1 MRICAGGILVC
12 GDEIL
17 LARRSEDRTF
27 YPGVW
32 DVVGGH
38 CADNE
43 APVDTLIRE
52 IEEEIGV
59 RALVFEEIAVLSEP
73 QPAAYGAARYHMF
86 LVTAWGGEPRLVNS
100 EHAELRWLDL
110 GHALV
115 LPLAHPSYGG
125 LFRTVLERRNV
136 CNLDI
141 S

>member
-1 MRICAGGILVC
+1 MRICAGGILVR

-17 LARRSEDRTF
+17 LARRSEGRTF

-43 APVDTLIRE
+43 APTDTLIRE

-73 QPAAYGAARYHMF
+73 QPAIYGAARYHMF
-86 LVTAWGGEPRLVNS
+86 LVTAWGGGPLTLVRK
-100 EHAELRWLDL
+100 L
-110 GHALV
+110 
-115 LPLAHPSYGG
+115 LASNRKIEG
-125 LFRTVLERRNV
+125 LESTTARRPGQTS
-136 CNLDI
+136 CRATAG
-141 S
+141 